1 MSRIFYT
8 MNKFV
13 MLLITVLSA
22 SAAEPALKAS
32 WLDNNILCIRASR
45 VSDGFWEQFQ
55 AARTT
60 NQISGIILDLRSAD
74 GEKNITSGNI
84 ASGQLYPI
92 VILVNRQTRG
102 AAGSLATRLQTA
114 RAGIVIGGT
123 NGSVSPDIT
132 LSVNST
138 QEKNYLENP
147 YFTANTN
154 PTVSLTANSPLLPF
168 VDHMSEAELV
178 RKKIKDGEGE
188 DSPAPRTEP
197 ATPIIRDPALARAVD
212 LLKALA
218 ILPKQ
223 RG

>member
-1 MSRIFYT
+1 
-8 MNKFV
+8 MNKFA
-13 MLLITVLSA
+13 MLLLTTVLSA

-32 WLDNNILCIRASR
+32 WLDNNVLFVRASR
-45 VSDGFWEQFQ
+45 VSDNFWEQFQ
-55 AARTT
+55 ATRTT
-60 NQISGIILDLRSAD
+60 NKISGTILDLRYAD
-74 GEKNITSGNI
+74 GDKNIAPDSI
-84 ASGQLYPI
+84 VSGQLYPI
-92 VILVNRQTRG
+92 VILVNRQTHG

-123 NGSVSPDIT
+123 NGTVSPDIT
-132 LSVNST
+132 LSVNSA
-138 QEKNYLENP
+138 QEKIFLENP
-147 YFTANTN
+147 YFTT
-154 PTVSLTANSPLLPF
+154 TANSAVALSTTSTMLPF

-197 ATPIIRDPALARAVD
+197 ATPVIRDPALARAVD

>member
-1 MSRIFYT
+1 
-8 MNKFV
+8 MNKFA
-13 MLLITVLSA
+13 MLLLTAVLSA
-22 SAAEPALKAS
+22 AAAEPALKVS
-32 WLDNNILCIRASR
+32 VLENSIVCIRASR
-45 VSDGFWEQFQ
+45 VSDNFWEQFQ

-60 NQISGIILDLRSAD
+60 NKISGTILDLRYAD
-74 GEKNITSGNI
+74 GEKTVIPGNI
-84 ASGQLYPI
+84 VSDQLFPM
-92 VILVNRQTRG
+92 VILVNRQTQG

-123 NGSVSPDIT
+123 NSIVSPDIT
-132 LSVNST
+132 LSVNSAE
-138 QEKNYLENP
+138 EKLFLENP
-147 YFTANTN
+147 YFTASTN
-154 PTVSLTANSPLLPF
+154 PTVSLSVTSSLLPF

-188 DSPAPRTEP
+188 DSPATAARIEP
-197 ATPIIRDPALARAVD
+197 ATPVIRDPALARAVD